1 MTYQHDQKR
10 KPIVPEDTTRLSDD
24 PFKRIEQLKR
34 KPRQSREESW
44 S

>member
-10 KPIVPEDTTRLSDD
+10 KPIVPEEKNQLSDD
-24 PFKRIEQLKR
+24 PYKRMEQLR
-34 KPRQSREESW
+34 RRPRQTREENW